1 MNSIKQIFF
10 NQCEKLVHQIFTDQS
25 VFSTINY
32 ACNAIACGYHLSKKC
47 INKCCEKINGTKQS
61 VSKFNEAYRLHK
73 KLSKRNKPLG
83 KYMNCLKRFVLNI
96 KINNCLLVLP
106 YRSKLQLKD
115 WYSKIEQPTIE
126 SKREIAKTAGITVK
140 EVNRW
145 IRNKRRSSTRK
156 INEVRHNS
164 TLALESYYLFNAKY
178 LNKESKDMQ
187 DLMYVTKLSS
197 IQVQRWF
204 ANKRRADNIS
214 FQNYKVGKKM

>member
-1 MNSIKQIFF
+1 M
-10 NQCEKLVHQIFTDQS
+10 
-25 VFSTINY
+25 
-32 ACNAIACGYHLSKKC
+32 YH
-47 INKCCEKINGTKQS
+47 
-61 VSKFNEAYRLHK
+61 
-73 KLSKRNKPLG
+73 
-83 KYMNCLKRFVLNI
+83 
-96 KINNCLLVLP
+96 
-106 YRSKLQLKD
+106 
-115 WYSKIEQPTIE
+115 IE